1 VVARPRFT
9 LALAAKSSV
18 AQSIASSGILLR
30 VILVGQYDSPYVR
43 RVAVT
48 LHLYGMPFTR
58 NAISVFGDAAEMAR
72 IHPLVRIPSLV
83 LDDGEVLIDSA
94 AIVDHLDEAVGPGA
108 ALTPRSGKERRRV
121 LQGTVAATGA
131 IDKAGAVVYERH
143 FHEGTRLS
151 EEWAGRCK
159 QQLAGALGWLES
171 QLKGEWLTGA
181 KMTQADVATACM
193 VGYLKLRLP
202 EALREAEYPEL
213 ERHSLACERLDAF
226 VVSRP
231 SPSELMPPR

>member
-1 VVARPRFT
+1 MP
-9 LALAAKSSV
+9 SG
-18 AQSIASSGILLR
+18 GILPP

-58 NAISVFGDAAEMAR
+58 NAISVFGDAEEMAR
-72 IHPLVRIPSLV
+72 IHPLVRIPSLI

-94 AIVDHLDEAVGPGA
+94 AIIDHLDEAVGPST
-108 ALTPRSGKERRRV
+108 LTPRSGKERRRV
-121 LQGTVAATGA
+121 LQATVVAAGA

-143 FHEGTRLS
+143 HHEGAHLS
-151 EEWAGRCK
+151 QPWEARCK
-159 QQLAGALGWLES
+159 HQLGGALGWLES
-171 QLKGEWLTGA
+171 QLKGEWLTGP
-181 KMTQADVATACM
+181 KLTQADIATACM

-213 ERHSLACERLDAF
+213 ERHSMACEKMDAF
-226 VVSRP
+226 VASRP
-231 SPSELMPPR
+231 SPEEVMPARAPNG